1 VQYLM
6 KPEPKHPDQWDPM
19 EISPMSEADAK
30 MMASW
35 LLYILEHPD
44 DPGRPK

>member
-1 VQYLM
+1 
-6 KPEPKHPDQWDPM
+6 M

-30 MMASW
+30 MMESW